1 MRTFPTI
8 TNNLLTNVCIQ
19 YILRAMDTN
28 ERYDHERPT
37 TMKNRNAREFYLT
50 ITAIFLG
57 GYAIFGTIAL
67 AVWRNVCR

>member
-28 ERYDHERPT
+28 ERTRKAT
-37 TMKNRNAREFYLT
+37 TMNKRNAREFYLT
-50 ITAIFLG
+50 ILACFLG

-67 AVWRNVCR
+67 AVWNNVCR